1 MYTNIID
8 LDERK
13 PNSNN
18 ILANL
23 PDEDQRRI
31 HEWLKNLSYEA
42 AVEQIALPRPEGLD
56 LKIHYTSL
64 RNYYRRFIHP
74 DRIVRRNMLLDTY
87 RDMAEMAID
96 DPIPFMIVVAEG
108 LQRHLADLA
117 HEPKPSLKDL
127 ERLFRI
133 FHKIQDMDLKRER
146 LNLAKEKADKPPVG
160 RVPKSAPSDSPTSVP
175 TPGVPAENNS
185 PSQNIKEY
193 QEMEDFDPIDP
204 APAAQNIKKY
214 QTIPTESLTE
224 EQALANME
232 AHYQH
237 LPLPYPP
244 YAGHNRPGVLHLLPA
259 AAGFKFCPPTAN
271 PLSPEEISLKIA
283 EAKRAKYGG

>member
-146 LNLAKEKADKPPVG
+146 LNLAKEKAGVSPVG
-160 RVPKSAPSDSPTSVP
+160 RVPQSAPSDSPTSVP
-175 TPGVPAENNS
+175 PPAPSEPPS
-185 PSQNIKEY
+185 ISTLSQMLDRLESALAPASQNIKEY
-193 QEMEDFDPIDP
+193 QTTATE
-204 APAAQNIKKY
+204 APTDQPEIAPGKPEPGTPPSTSKPSSKEYQDLANFEAHLLSQLLPHPYSTTSSIPNINAA
-214 QTIPTESLTE
+214 LTE
-224 EQALANME
+224 TN
-232 AHYQH
+232 
-237 LPLPYPP
+237 PS
-244 YAGHNRPGVLHLLPA
+244 A
-259 AAGFKFCPPTAN
+259 A
-271 PLSPEEISLKIA
+271 
-283 EAKRAKYGG
+283 